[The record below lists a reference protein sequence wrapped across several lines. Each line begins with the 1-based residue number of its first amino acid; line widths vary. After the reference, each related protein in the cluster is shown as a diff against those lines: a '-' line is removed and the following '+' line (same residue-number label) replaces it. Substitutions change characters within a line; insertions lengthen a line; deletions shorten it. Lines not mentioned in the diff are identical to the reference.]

1 LAVNTLK
8 TFLQLAS
15 IGVVALLGAC
25 SGEPVD
31 GAALAAEKGCI
42 ACHGQDGKA
51 IADIYPNLNGQWERY
66 LRLQLQAYRSE
77 KRVNA
82 VMYGMA
88 KDLTDEEIRILA
100 AHYGK

>member
-1 LAVNTLK
+1 MSSMRSQKEILFPVVGRKNANFFVCEILRHAIHHCINSLLRAV
-8 TFLQLAS
+8 S
-15 IGVVALLGAC
+15 
-25 SGEPVD
+25 
-31 GAALAAEKGCI
+31 
-42 ACHGQDGKA
+42 
-51 IADIYPNLNGQWERY
+51 
-66 LRLQLQAYRSE
+66 LQAYRSE

>member
-1 LAVNTLK
+1 MNTLK
-8 TFLQLAS
+8 KFLQLAS
-15 IGVVALLGAC
+15 VGVVFLLGAC
-25 SGEPVD
+25 SDDPVD
-31 GAALAAEKGCI
+31 GAALATEKGCI

>member
-1 LAVNTLK
+1 
-8 TFLQLAS
+8 
-15 IGVVALLGAC
+15 
-25 SGEPVD
+25 
-31 GAALAAEKGCI
+31 
-42 ACHGQDGKA
+42 
-51 IADIYPNLNGQWERY
+51 

>member
-1 LAVNTLK
+1 MNTLK
-8 TFLQLAS
+8 S
-15 IGVVALLGAC
+15 IYQSALVGAVMWLGAC

-31 GAALAAEKGCI
+31 GAALDVEKGCI

-100 AHYGK
+100 AHYGR

>member
-1 LAVNTLK
+1 LAVNTSKSILR
-8 TFLQLAS
+8 LAL
-15 IGVVALLGAC
+15 IGAVLSLCAC

-42 ACHGQDGKA
+42 ACHGAKGKA

-66 LRLQLQAYRSE
+66 LRLQLRAYRSE
-77 KRVNA
+77 KRANPI
-82 VMYGMA
+82 MYGMA

>member
-1 LAVNTLK
+1 MNTLK
-8 TFLQLAS
+8 KFLQLAS
-15 IGVVALLGAC
+15 IGVVLLLGAC
-25 SGEPVD
+25 SDDPVD

>member
-1 LAVNTLK
+1 MNTLK

-25 SGEPVD
+25 SVEPVD
-31 GAALAAEKGCI
+31 GAALAVEKGCI